1 MKYVKVVIDNASDHT
16 DTFYT
21 YACDFDSVRRGSK
34 VRVPFGRGNRLRDAY
49 VFEVSREGEA
59 GLEVETSKIKRV
71 ESVEKEVSLPED
83 LVSVCEWMRDAY
95 LCRYIDA
102 VRCMIP
108 PGVKGTGN
116 VRKDPYED
124 LVCIPSEAPVLTRE
138 QENAMA
144 QILPHIERKE
154 HRTFLLN
161 GVTSSGK
168 TEIYLR
174 TAQAA
179 AERGRQSIVLVPE
192 ISLTPQTIERFVS
205 RFGPENV
212 AVLHSRLTRRQRWEQ
227 WLRVRDGRAKILI
240 GARLG
245 VFAPFSNLGA
255 VIVDEEHEASYKSDM
270 TPKYDAIDVAVKRGE
285 LNSAVVV
292 LGTATPSVVSRFRAS
307 SGQYQELRLPVR
319 YNRTPLPRVEIAD
332 MRKELREG
340 NRSIFSRVLYEKS
353 MKALSEGKQVI
364 FFLNRRGYSSFI
376 SCRNCGFALKC
387 ETCGISMTYHKSSGM
402 AECHYCGRRI
412 KVPEICPSCGS
423 RYIRHFGIGTEQVEE
438 LAAEAFP
445 GRKIARLDLDTAKK
459 KGDAQKILNA
469 FHRGKTDI
477 LVGTQLVAKGLD
489 FQNVGV
495 VGIIAADV
503 TLNIPDFRSAER
515 TFQLITQ
522 AAGRCGRGD
531 EPGDVVIQTYCP
543 EENAVK
549 YAAEG
554 DYEGFYRREL
564 MIRNLA
570 GYPPFT
576 NIIRLVFYDKEE
588 STARREAQEV
598 FFRVKENPAAQQR
611 ELFAPQPAYLNK
623 MNENYRYQFMIKSPL
638 EKTRKY
644 LKIISEIKRERTERS
659 GTKSVMLVEIDPY
672 SMT

>member
-1 MKYVKVVIDNASDHT
+1 
-16 DTFYT
+16 
-21 YACDFDSVRRGSK
+21 
-34 VRVPFGRGNRLRDAY
+34 
-49 VFEVSREGEA
+49 
-59 GLEVETSKIKRV
+59 
-71 ESVEKEVSLPED
+71 
-83 LVSVCEWMRDAY
+83 
-95 LCRYIDA
+95 
-102 VRCMIP
+102 
-108 PGVKGTGN
+108 
-116 VRKDPYED
+116 
-124 LVCIPSEAPVLTRE
+124 
-138 QENAMA
+138 
-144 QILPHIERKE
+144 
-154 HRTFLLN
+154 
-161 GVTSSGK
+161 
-168 TEIYLR
+168 
-174 TAQAA
+174 
-179 AERGRQSIVLVPE
+179 
-192 ISLTPQTIERFVS
+192 
-205 RFGPENV
+205 
-212 AVLHSRLTRRQRWEQ
+212 
-227 WLRVRDGRAKILI
+227 
-240 GARLG
+240 
-245 VFAPFSNLGA
+245 
-255 VIVDEEHEASYKSDM
+255 
-270 TPKYDAIDVAVKRGE
+270 
-285 LNSAVVV
+285 
-292 LGTATPSVVSRFRAS
+292 
-307 SGQYQELRLPVR
+307 
-319 YNRTPLPRVEIAD
+319 
-332 MRKELREG
+332 
-340 NRSIFSRVLYEKS
+340 
-353 MKALSEGKQVI
+353 
-364 FFLNRRGYSSFI
+364 
-376 SCRNCGFALKC
+376 
-387 ETCGISMTYHKSSGM
+387 MTYHKSSGM

-489 FQNVGV
+489 FQNVGA

>member
-1 MKYVKVVIDNASDHT
+1 M
-16 DTFYT
+16 
-21 YACDFDSVRRGSK
+21 
-34 VRVPFGRGNRLRDAY
+34 
-49 VFEVSREGEA
+49 
-59 GLEVETSKIKRV
+59 
-71 ESVEKEVSLPED
+71 
-83 LVSVCEWMRDAY
+83 
-95 LCRYIDA
+95 
-102 VRCMIP
+102 
-108 PGVKGTGN
+108 
-116 VRKDPYED
+116 
-124 LVCIPSEAPVLTRE
+124 
-138 QENAMA
+138 
-144 QILPHIERKE
+144 
-154 HRTFLLN
+154 
-161 GVTSSGK
+161 
-168 TEIYLR
+168 
-174 TAQAA
+174 
-179 AERGRQSIVLVPE
+179 
-192 ISLTPQTIERFVS
+192 
-205 RFGPENV
+205 
-212 AVLHSRLTRRQRWEQ
+212 
-227 WLRVRDGRAKILI
+227 
-240 GARLG
+240 
-245 VFAPFSNLGA
+245 
-255 VIVDEEHEASYKSDM
+255 
-270 TPKYDAIDVAVKRGE
+270 
-285 LNSAVVV
+285 
-292 LGTATPSVVSRFRAS
+292 
-307 SGQYQELRLPVR
+307 
-319 YNRTPLPRVEIAD
+319 
-332 MRKELREG
+332 
-340 NRSIFSRVLYEKS
+340 
-353 MKALSEGKQVI
+353 
-364 FFLNRRGYSSFI
+364 
-376 SCRNCGFALKC
+376 
-387 ETCGISMTYHKSSGM
+387 
-402 AECHYCGRRI
+402 
-412 KVPEICPSCGS
+412 
-423 RYIRHFGIGTEQVEE
+423 EE

-489 FQNVGV
+489 FQNVGA

-644 LKIISEIKRERTERS
+644 LKIISEIKQERTERS

>member
-71 ESVEKEVSLPED
+71 ESVEEEVSLPED

-124 LVCIPSEAPVLTRE
+124 LVCIPSEAPVLTKE

-270 TPKYDAIDVAVKRGE
+270 TPKYDAIDAAVKR
-285 LNSAVVV
+285 
-292 LGTATPSVVSRFRAS
+292 
-307 SGQYQELRLPVR
+307 VR
-319 YNRTPLPRVEIAD
+319 
-332 MRKELREG
+332 
-340 NRSIFSRVLYEKS
+340 NRS
-353 MKALSEGKQVI
+353 
-364 FFLNRRGYSSFI
+364 
-376 SCRNCGFALKC
+376 
-387 ETCGISMTYHKSSGM
+387 
-402 AECHYCGRRI
+402 
-412 KVPEICPSCGS
+412 
-423 RYIRHFGIGTEQVEE
+423 
-438 LAAEAFP
+438 
-445 GRKIARLDLDTAKK
+445 
-459 KGDAQKILNA
+459 
-469 FHRGKTDI
+469 
-477 LVGTQLVAKGLD
+477 
-489 FQNVGV
+489 
-495 VGIIAADV
+495 
-503 TLNIPDFRSAER
+503 
-515 TFQLITQ
+515 
-522 AAGRCGRGD
+522 
-531 EPGDVVIQTYCP
+531 
-543 EENAVK
+543 
-549 YAAEG
+549 
-554 DYEGFYRREL
+554 
-564 MIRNLA
+564 
-570 GYPPFT
+570 
-576 NIIRLVFYDKEE
+576 
-588 STARREAQEV
+588 
-598 FFRVKENPAAQQR
+598 
-611 ELFAPQPAYLNK
+611 
-623 MNENYRYQFMIKSPL
+623 
-638 EKTRKY
+638 
-644 LKIISEIKRERTERS
+644 
-659 GTKSVMLVEIDPY
+659 
-672 SMT
+672 